1 MGDVVPLKKNK
12 APWDA
17 GLLKNKQGAYV
28 VCLNNAVL
36 ILAHDKKW
44 HNVVAYDA
52 FADRVVKM
60 KPPPLPDG
68 IGLDNEVLGDWTK
81 ADSSRAAVWITNK
94 YNLPLPTHIIEEAIQ
109 VVADMWVTHP
119 VRDWLNEQRQ
129 KWDHKSRVDDFLIRV
144 AGAKDTL
151 YVRSVTK
158 NFFLS
163 AVARVFHPGEKVDAM
178 LILEGE
184 QNVGKSRL
192 FRILSGDAWFFDSAF
207 DPGSKDSYQILKR
220 KWIIEWAEL
229 DGLTRVEM
237 SRIKAFVSSSVDTYR
252 PTYAKQSID
261 VPRQCVFVGTVNPD
275 GAGYL
280 NDPTGERRFW
290 PVTVGKIDLKAV
302 RDEREQLWAEAV
314 FRYRQNEPWHLHAA
328 KLVQAA
334 AKETEKRRIRDPWE
348 ESVREWLNKYEEE
361 IEGSVSTEEL
371 LGKAIKMP
379 KDRRTRADQMRMV
392 RVLRVLGWAILKKS
406 TDGSRRY
413 LKGIKT

>member
-1 MGDVVPLKKNK
+1 MD
-12 APWDA
+12 
-17 GLLKNKQGAYV
+17 LLKNKQGVYLP
-28 VCLNNAVL
+28 CLKNAVL
-36 ILAHDKKW
+36 ILTHDEGW
-44 HNVVAYDA
+44 HNVLAFDA
-52 FADRVVKM
+52 FGGRIVKM
-60 KPPPLPDG
+60 RTPPQFKGTAPD
-68 IGLDNEVLGDWTK
+68 IEEMGDWTR
-81 ADSSRAAVWITNK
+81 ADSSRAAVWLTHE
-94 YNLPLPTHIIEEAIQ
+94 YNSPFPTHIVEEAVQ
-109 VVADMWVTHP
+109 VSAERWTTHP
-119 VRDWLNEQRQ
+119 VRDWLNEQRPL
-129 KWDHKSRVDDFLIRV
+129 WDGRLRIDDFLIRV
-144 AGAKDTL
+144 ANAKDTL

-178 LILEGE
+178 LILEGP
-184 QNVGKSRL
+184 QNAGKSRL
-192 FRILSGDAWFFDSAF
+192 FRILAGDAWFFDSAF
-207 DPGSKDSYQILKR
+207 DPGSKDSYQVLKR

-229 DGLTRVEM
+229 DGLTRAEM

-252 PTYAKQSID
+252 PTYAKQAID

-290 PVTVGKIDLKAV
+290 PVTVGKVDLKV
-302 RDEREQLWAEAV
+302 VKEEREQLWAEAV
-314 FRYRQNEPWHLHAA
+314 FRYRRNELWHLHAP

-348 ESVREWLNKYEEE
+348 ADVRAWLEKYEDEVA
-361 IEGSVSTEEL
+361 GGVSTEEL

-392 RVLRVLGWAILKKS
+392 RVLRVLGWAILKRS